1 MHRKTEETKRVVLEA
16 MGAGGGRE
24 KEILR
29 RGERDGGVGKTWG
42 VERKRGGDGAR
53 ETGEG
58 GKKKD

>member
-1 MHRKTEETKRVVLEA
+1 MEA
-16 MGAGGGRE
+16 MGAGGGRGE
-24 KEILR
+24 EILR
-29 RGERDGGVGKTWG
+29 RGERDRGGEKTWG